1 MTTPAEPQEW
11 TNTSVQAFAGE
22 DEPVAVMSSL
32 ASRIL
37 LAAADAG
44 SLSVPT
50 DPFQLAELLGI
61 NLRPQ
66 YDIADARLLPSSP
79 GVAVSGGAPLAE
91 FVPAG
96 SSFVIE
102 YNPTRPRGR
111 LRYSVAHEI
120 AHALFPD
127 ADEDIRNRTHT
138 GAVESESSD
147 DSWQLEL
154 LCNVGAAELL
164 MPSHAIEGLLNSATD
179 IDFLMAERAR
189 FNVSTEALLRRFV
202 HATVRPVALA
212 AFNRPGDRPASLAR
226 CEYVLGSRAW
236 SGDLSRGDEVDFGAF
251 MTLPTAVGQTTRG
264 HSTDSDPLEVQMVG
278 VPPYPGRRLPRLL
291 ALLEHVDRDR
301 QVESGLTFVTEDI
314 AKAPELAP
322 ADARVIVSHVVND
335 EARAWSRAGVA
346 GALRTMSSQAERA
359 FHNWSIASADNLV
372 LGNLHLVDVT
382 VGDRQVGVASLV
394 AQRGF
399 GPSDTPRLSYVAL
412 AESLLRLAEVAER
425 TGATVHMPRIG
436 AGQAGGRWDLVE
448 ATIDQ
453 VLLSRGV
460 EVVVY
465 TKPSTARP
473 AVASTGGAS

>member
-22 DEPVAVMSSL
+22 DEPFALMSSL
-32 ASRIL
+32 TSRIL

-44 SLSVPT
+44 SLGVPT
-50 DPFQLAELLGI
+50 DPFKLAELLGI
-61 NLRPQ
+61 DMRPH
-66 YDIADARLLPSSP
+66 YDIADARLLPTTP
-79 GVAVSGGAPLAE
+79 GAAITGGAPLAG

-127 ADEDIRNRTHT
+127 AHEDVRNRTHT

-179 IDFLMAERAR
+179 IDFLMAERAK

-202 HATVRPVALA
+202 HATERPVALA
-212 AFNRPGDRPASLAR
+212 AFNRPGDRSGSLAR

-236 SGDLSRGDEVDFGAF
+236 SGNLSRGDEVEFDAF

-264 HSTDSDPLEVQMVG
+264 RSTDSDPLEVQMVG
-278 VPPYPGRRLPRLL
+278 VPPYPGRHLPRLL
-291 ALLEHVDRDR
+291 ALLEHVDEGAP
-301 QVESGLTFVTEDI
+301 VKSGLTFVTEDI
-314 AKAPELAP
+314 AKAPQLSP
-322 ADARVIVSHVVND
+322 NGARVIVAHVVND
-335 EARAWSRAGVA
+335 EARAWGRAGVA
-346 GALRTMSSQAERA
+346 GALRTMSPQAERA
-359 FHNWSIASADNLV
+359 FHHWSIASAENLT
-372 LGNLHLVDVT
+372 LGNLHVVDVP

-399 GPSDTPRLSYVAL
+399 GPSDAPRLSYVAL
-412 AESLLRLAEVAER
+412 AESLLRLADVAER
-425 TGATVHMPRIG
+425 ADAAVHMPRIG

-448 ATIDQ
+448 ATIEQ
-453 VLLSRGV
+453 VLLPRGI

-465 TKPSTARP
+465 TKPSTASP
-473 AVASTGGAS
+473 VGASTGGAS